1 MEKLHR
7 CVELRHHPDHQN
19 SHDGQYRSNLRAL
32 FAIWKMKFH
41 DECHKGP
48 LLDTGNADSDDLRHI
63 SADSGI

>member
-1 MEKLHR
+1 
-7 CVELRHHPDHQN
+7 
-19 SHDGQYRSNLRAL
+19 
-32 FAIWKMKFH
+32 MKFH